1 MGRGMGC
8 GGGKGMGMGGG
19 GAGRMAPRNW
29 NAEPR
34 SDSMSPA
41 GEAEELSSLRQ
52 QANRLADELTR
63 IRQRLEQLEK
73 E

>member
-1 MGRGMGC
+1 MR
-8 GGGKGMGMGGG
+8 
-19 GAGRMAPRNW
+19 P
-29 NAEPR
+29 P
-34 SDSMSPA
+34 